1 MDENLG
7 QKVPFRA
14 GEKQSAFTRLLKLYM
29 GRLLSLPISWIK
41 FAFIYLVI
49 FTTIL
54 VIHGRKEAFYFS
66 RRVLSAI
73 QNAISVLVKNRN
85 SCQSSGHLNNN
96 VPSDLQGVQ

>member
-73 QNAISVLVKNRN
+73 QNAFSVHCTKFLPQLFMHTKMHKNRLPN
-85 SCQSSGHLNNN
+85 D
-96 VPSDLQGVQ
+96 VDL